1 MVLSDTTLPFYTISV
16 RVQVSQP
23 GHHVEGTDK
32 HWKLEMIELNLSQEE
47 WIKFIALAKKEM
59 TERGLSVNDLADGI
73 GRPRGSVRNF
83 FSKNSNHSRFLAA
96 EIAEYLGMKR
106 GGRK

>member
-1 MVLSDTTLPFYTISV
+1 
-16 RVQVSQP
+16 
-23 GHHVEGTDK
+23 
-32 HWKLEMIELNLSQEE
+32 MIELNLSQEE

-83 FSKNSNHSRFLAA
+83 FA
-96 EIAEYLGMKR
+96 EEQQSQQIFGCGDCRSIWE
-106 GGRK
+106 

>member
-1 MVLSDTTLPFYTISV
+1 MSG
-16 RVQVSQP
+16 VQSHT

-83 FSKNSNHSRFLAA
+83 FAKNSNHSRFLAA

>member
-1 MVLSDTTLPFYTISV
+1 MVSCVFT
-16 RVQVSQP
+16 

-47 WIKFIALAKKEM
+47 WIKFIALAKKKM
-59 TERGLSVNDLADGI
+59 TERGLSVNNLADGI

-83 FSKNSNHSRFLAA
+83 FAKNSNHSRFLAA

-106 GGRK
+106 GGRT